1 MQNELR
7 ILKLITGEEIVGNI
21 TERGGGL
28 ISIENPCL
36 LGIAMGPNGKASLQ
50 MQPMLIFSE
59 QKKVDILRANIIYD
73 VSVAPE
79 IENKYNEIYGSGIV
93 MPKKQSIII

>member
-1 MQNELR
+1 
-7 ILKLITGEEIVGNI
+7 
-21 TERGGGL
+21 
-28 ISIENPCL
+28 
-36 LGIAMGPNGKASLQ
+36 
-50 MQPMLIFSE
+50 MLIFSE
-59 QKKVDILRANIIYD
+59 QKKVDILRSNIIYD